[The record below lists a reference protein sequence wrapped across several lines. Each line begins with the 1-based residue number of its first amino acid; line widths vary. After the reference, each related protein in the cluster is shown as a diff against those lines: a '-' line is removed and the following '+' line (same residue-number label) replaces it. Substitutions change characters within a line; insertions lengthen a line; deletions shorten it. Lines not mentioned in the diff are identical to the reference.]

1 MTKIKYFYI
10 KYRKEVLQNILVMLL
25 AAVIVAGVFLFW
37 SRYKIIWFCDEI
49 YSFFTANSEYGLGSR
64 IQYGTWYDSQFVID
78 DMSADITKGKFNRTI
93 DNVKGDDH
101 PPIYFLTIRLMS
113 ILMKGSIS
121 KWVGLSVNLICVLG
135 LCLMAY
141 LIFYWISRKKLTAL
155 LACVALSTLPS
166 VLTNGMLIRMYC
178 MLTAWGMLYVFLSYL
193 IMQDINKWFK
203 YFLYLALAGTTAAGF
218 LTQYYFAVFAVGFTA
233 VHTIFCIIKK
243 RWKEMC
249 LYITSMVMS
258 VAIATMVW
266 GEWTEQIFEG
276 YCGEEVFSQAS
287 NFSKIFTEILFGL
300 TCIPKLMFY
309 NFYIIGIILIVAGV
323 IFLVYKKD
331 KNITF
336 IGMLLITSVFYSLII
351 THVTPTYYLD
361 YRYFYMPAAIAYI
374 AALLMVISCA
384 GYLPVGNAHKILNAV
399 LCAVIGFNILTA
411 AFDDMSMGYVDKT
424 GEFIQNRETLREY
437 GNLPW
442 VYYGYESWP
451 MMQNYYDFAMGTR
464 FIVYNDQNE
473 FDDSKCLGEGQDF
486 IFMINTESYPKQ
498 EAILERLLYA
508 EGCNHEI
515 DYLFTKGAKIYL
527 VRHK

>member
-1 MTKIKYFYI
+1 M
-10 KYRKEVLQNILVMLL
+10 
-25 AAVIVAGVFLFW
+25 
-37 SRYKIIWFCDEI
+37 
-49 YSFFTANSEYGLGSR
+49 
-64 IQYGTWYDSQFVID
+64 
-78 DMSADITKGKFNRTI
+78 
-93 DNVKGDDH
+93 
-101 PPIYFLTIRLMS
+101 
-113 ILMKGSIS
+113 
-121 KWVGLSVNLICVLG
+121 
-135 LCLMAY
+135 
-141 LIFYWISRKKLTAL
+141 
-155 LACVALSTLPS
+155 
-166 VLTNGMLIRMYC
+166 
-178 MLTAWGMLYVFLSYL
+178 
-193 IMQDINKWFK
+193 
-203 YFLYLALAGTTAAGF
+203 
-218 LTQYYFAVFAVGFTA
+218 
-233 VHTIFCIIKK
+233 
-243 RWKEMC
+243 
-249 LYITSMVMS
+249 
-258 VAIATMVW
+258 
-266 GEWTEQIFEG
+266 
-276 YCGEEVFSQAS
+276 
-287 NFSKIFTEILFGL
+287 
-300 TCIPKLMFY
+300 
-309 NFYIIGIILIVAGV
+309 
-323 IFLVYKKD
+323 
-331 KNITF
+331 
-336 IGMLLITSVFYSLII
+336 
-351 THVTPTYYLD
+351 D
-361 YRYFYMPAAIAYI
+361 YRYFYMPAASAYI